1 MGCGESKH
9 DVATGNTVTLKK
21 SDTGS
26 KNCKGTE
33 SFIEAASND
42 KTNTNTSVQNQ
53 EREINVGKGT
63 EDGQN
68 VKDITEDT
76 ELKGGENKTVAS
88 ELATFVSKESPN
100 HFFSSRKDEEAIDA
114 EGRSEKSEYCSPRH
128 EDGKESL
135 FNENVEA
142 DIAVEEKFIKQPK
155 EETANGEDIKMREEN
170 LVKEPE
176 ASTAI
181 EAEVSIPEEKNGFST
196 EKVPYAT
203 SV

>member
-128 EDGKESL
+128 EDGKER
-135 FNENVEA
+135 
-142 DIAVEEKFIKQPK
+142 
-155 EETANGEDIKMREEN
+155 EDIKMREEN